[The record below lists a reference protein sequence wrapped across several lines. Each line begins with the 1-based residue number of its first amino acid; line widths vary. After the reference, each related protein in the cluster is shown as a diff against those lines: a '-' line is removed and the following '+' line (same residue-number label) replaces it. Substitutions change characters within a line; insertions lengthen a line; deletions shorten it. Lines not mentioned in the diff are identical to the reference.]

1 MSFHFDDDPET
12 EVLSHISLKAEPGQT
27 IGILG
32 ETGSGKST
40 LVNLIARFYDP
51 TSGTVLIDGVD
62 AKKWHVRE
70 LRDHIAI
77 VMQDIFLFSDTIEEN
92 ISFGVP
98 GADSQEIERMARI
111 ADANHFIE
119 KMPDGYETVV
129 GERGVGLSGG
139 QKQRISLARALMK
152 NPAIL
157 ILDDTTSAVDMETET
172 KIQGELD
179 QITVDKTTFIIAHRV
194 SSVKDADEI
203 LIMDHGKIVE
213 RGTHE
218 SLLAYKGYYYEV
230 YNKQLGNFDVTEVEP
245 NG

>member
-1 MSFHFDDDPET
+1 
-12 EVLSHISLKAEPGQT
+12 
-27 IGILG
+27 
-32 ETGSGKST
+32 
-40 LVNLIARFYDP
+40 
-51 TSGTVLIDGVD
+51 
-62 AKKWHVRE
+62 
-70 LRDHIAI
+70 
-77 VMQDIFLFSDTIEEN
+77 
-92 ISFGVP
+92 
-98 GADSQEIERMARI
+98 
-111 ADANHFIE
+111 
-119 KMPDGYETVV
+119 
-129 GERGVGLSGG
+129 
-139 QKQRISLARALMK
+139 MK

-203 LIMDHGKIVE
+203 LIIDHGKIVE